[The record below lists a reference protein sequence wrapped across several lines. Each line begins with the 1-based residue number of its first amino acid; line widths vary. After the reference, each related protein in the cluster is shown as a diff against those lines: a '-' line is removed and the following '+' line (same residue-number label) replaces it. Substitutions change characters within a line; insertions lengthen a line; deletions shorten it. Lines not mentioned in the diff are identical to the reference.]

1 MTCVQKEYEVKIK
14 NGTGSMTT
22 AKNEVL
28 NWLLLKNCYSVG
40 AMNLWWWVCV
50 WTGLLGEFSLVR
62 GTSLHHPSR
71 ENPV

>member
-1 MTCVQKEYEVKIK
+1 MK

-40 AMNLWWWVCV
+40 AMNLWWCVCV
-50 WTGLLGEFSLVR
+50 WAGLLGEFSLVR
-62 GTSLHHPSR
+62 GTSFHHPSR

>member
-1 MTCVQKEYEVKIK
+1 MTYVLKEYEVKIK

-40 AMNLWWWVCV
+40 AMNLWWCCMCGGWS
-50 WTGLLGEFSLVR
+50 TGRNFC
-62 GTSLHHPSR
+62 
-71 ENPV
+71 